1 MPLPSEPGR
10 LQAWPGT
17 WNPLGVTCDDA
28 GANVALW
35 SEHAEAVEL
44 CVFGENGAET
54 RYELQERTFHTFHGY
69 VEGLRP
75 GQLYG
80 FRVHGPWDPGRGRR
94 FNAAKLL
101 ADPYARAFSGT
112 YRLHP
117 SLFGHLGG
125 DDMARNDEDSAPHVP
140 KSVVVDDRFDWGDD
154 RPPRTQWGD
163 TVIYEAH
170 VKGMTARHPEVPPHL
185 RGTYLGMSHPAVIDH
200 LLSLGVTAVELLPV
214 HHFVHE
220 THLLERGRTNYWG
233 YNSLGFLAPH
243 AEYSSTGTRGQQV
256 SEFKRMVKELHAAGL
271 EVILDVVYNHTA
283 EGNQLGPTLC
293 WRGIDNANYYR
304 LSSGRFYT
312 DYTGTG
318 NTLDASRPHVLQ
330 LIMDSLRYWVTEM
343 HVDGFRFDLASALA
357 RSFHDVDMLGNFL
370 TTIQQDPVLRSV
382 KLIAEPWDIGA
393 GGYQV
398 GEFPPLW
405 TEWNDKYRDSVRE
418 FWRGSSGIGELGWRL
433 TGSAD
438 LYASEGRRP
447 YASINYVTAHDGFT
461 MRDVVSYAGK
471 HNEDNG
477 EDNRDGTDSNRSTNH
492 GVEGETT
499 DPAVNDVRQ
508 RHIRALYAT
517 LMFSTGVP
525 MITMGD
531 ELGRTQRGNNNAYCQ
546 DNVISWVDWDLQ
558 PWQQDLLACARF
570 LGSVRGSHRALR
582 QRFFFEGKS
591 RNGTGEKD
599 LAWFASDG
607 TEVPAAVWNSAET
620 RTVGMYLSGSLRA
633 RGDRGEPI
641 TASSLLLVL
650 HSGAGAIDF
659 TMPAMPYGP
668 AFEPLVD
675 TGTPDGQPS
684 PAALIAPSGSV
695 ITVPGRTVLLFRTVA
710 LPRIER
716 RRKPRR

>member
-1 MPLPSEPGR
+1 MKR
-10 LQAWPGT
+10 RVWPGSHF
-17 WNPLGVTCDDA
+17 PLGATADA
-28 GANVALW
+28 GGTNFTLA
-35 SEHAEAVEL
+35 SEVAEAVEL
-44 CVFGENGAET
+44 CLFDESGVET
-54 RYELQERTFHTFHGY
+54 RFELGEYDSGVWHGY
-69 VEGLRP
+69 LPGVGL
-75 GQLYG
+75 GQRYG
-80 FRVHGPWDPGRGRR
+80 YRVHGPYDRSRGLRC
-94 FNAAKLL
+94 NPNKLL
-101 ADPYARAFSGT
+101 LDPYTRALAGELTWGPELFD
-112 YRLHP
+112 YRW
-117 SLFGHLGG
+117 
-125 DDMARNDEDSAPHVP
+125 DDPERMSTSDSAGLVP
-140 KSVVVDDRFDWGDD
+140 TSLVVDPAFDWSQDV
-154 RPPRTQWGD
+154 PPRISYAD
-163 TVIYEAH
+163 SVIYEVH
-170 VKGMTARHPEVPPHL
+170 VKGFTATHPDIPEDL
-185 RGTYLGMSHPAVIDH
+185 RGTYAGLAHPAALEH
-200 LLSLGVTAVELLPV
+200 LTGLGVTAVELLPV
-214 HHFVHE
+214 HQHI
-220 THLLERGRTNYWG
+220 TASAQAGAGLPNYWG
-233 YNSLGFLAPH
+233 YNTIGFFAPH
-243 AEYSSTGTRGQQV
+243 AAYSAGARAGWAGSQV
-256 SEFKRMVKELHAAGL
+256 REFQKMVLALHAQGI

-283 EGNQLGPTLC
+283 EGDHWGPTVC
-293 WRGIDNANYYR
+293 FRGIDNHAYYR
-304 LSSGRFYT
+304 VDPVDPSRYLDT
-312 DYTGTG
+312 TGTG
-318 NTLDASRPHVLQ
+318 NSYNVDDHTCLR

-343 HVDGFRFDLASALA
+343 HVDGFRFDLASSLA
-357 RSFHDVDMLGNFL
+357 RQFHEVDRLSAFFDL
-370 TTIQQDPVLRSV
+370 VHQDPIVSQV
-382 KLIAEPWDIGA
+382 KIIAEPWDIGA

-461 MRDVVSYAGK
+461 MRDLVSYAGK
-471 HNEDNG
+471 HNEANG

-492 GVEGETT
+492 GAEGETT